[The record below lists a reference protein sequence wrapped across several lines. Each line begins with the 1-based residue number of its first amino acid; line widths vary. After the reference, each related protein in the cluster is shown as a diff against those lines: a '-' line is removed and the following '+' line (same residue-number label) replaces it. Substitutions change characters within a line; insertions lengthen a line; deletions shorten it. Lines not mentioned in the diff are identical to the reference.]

1 MAVLIGIDEAGY
13 GPLLGP
19 LTVTCTAFM
28 LPDELLRADMWE
40 LLASSV
46 SKQKKNLRGRMLITD
61 SKKAFDRKGGLGHL
75 ERTSLAAMHSIG
87 IKPESLLELLSAVSP
102 DVISR
107 LGRYPW
113 YGTLDKVRI
122 APPNSDYSIAAG
134 AFKKNA
140 GEKGISLIGVHSQVF
155 DVGHYNEMVEKVQ
168 NKASVLFTGV
178 CRHIEWAFRHFGEQN
193 LQIVVDRQGGRSRYL
208 SVLSRMFPGTE
219 GRILKE
225 TETDCSYELT
235 EGSRKMRIHFVV
247 KADDKFL
254 PVSLASIISKYIR
267 ELMMERINNYFMNLN
282 SGICCTAGYWTD
294 GTRFLQDIEKL
305 LPELNINRN
314 LLVRTR

>member
-19 LTVTCTAFM
+19 LTITCTAFM
-28 LPDELLRADMWE
+28 LPDQLLRTDMWE
-40 LLASSV
+40 LLSSSV
-46 SKQKKNLRGRMLITD
+46 SKQKKNLRGRILITD
-61 SKKAFDRKGGLGHL
+61 SKKAFDRKAGLGHL

-87 IKPESLLELLSAVSP
+87 LKPANMLELLSAVSP
-102 DVISR
+102 DVVSG

-113 YGTLDKVRI
+113 YSSLDKVVI
-122 APPNSDYSIAAG
+122 APPNTDYRIAAG

-140 GEKGISLIGVHSQVF
+140 NEKGVSLVGIHSQVF
-155 DVGHYNEMVEKVQ
+155 EVGYYNEMVDKVQ

-178 CRHIEWAFRHFGEQN
+178 CRHIEWAFRHFGDQN
-193 LQIVVDRQGGRSRYL
+193 LQIVVDRQGGRCRYL
-208 SVLSRMFPGTE
+208 SILSKMFPGTE

-225 TETDCSYELT
+225 TETDCSYEISD
-235 EGSRKMRIHFVV
+235 GSRKMRIHFVV

-254 PVSLASIISKYIR
+254 PVSLASIVSKYLR
-267 ELMMERINNYFMNLN
+267 ELMMERINSYFINLN
-282 SGICCTAGYWTD
+282 SGIGCTAGYWTD
-294 GTRFLQDIEKL
+294 GTRFLEDVEKL

-314 LLVRTR
+314 LLVRSR